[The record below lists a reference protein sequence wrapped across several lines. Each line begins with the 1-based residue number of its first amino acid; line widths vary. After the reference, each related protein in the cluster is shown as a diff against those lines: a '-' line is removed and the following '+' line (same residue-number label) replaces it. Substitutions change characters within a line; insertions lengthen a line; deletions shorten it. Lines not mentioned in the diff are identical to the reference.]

1 MKAKIILTS
10 ILLAFC
16 AEAFAQDIIHT
27 TDRRTIEAKILEI
40 TDEDILYK
48 TYDNLGGPDYRMSI
62 DRVERIVFENGT
74 EKTFSPAA
82 ILVPGP
88 YAYDYYDLYG
98 PLEYRWG
105 HYYDRY
111 GHICSD
117 SLYDYLGVS
126 MYGSKYRKAQNQLQ
140 WGLWLT
146 MGGAALLTTG
156 IVCGAMQADY
166 NRGVAQMRG
175 NYSSY
180 GIRGNDSSS
189 MEAVD
194 IATGIVGAAGLGAG
208 ITLLVKGNKKMN
220 EIADDYNLRYGRA
233 AHGSKSSLNV
243 GTTAHGIGLAFNF

>member
-10 ILLAFC
+10 ILLALC

-74 EKTFSPAA
+74 EKTFSPAP

-111 GHICSD
+111 GRICSD
-117 SLYDYLGVS
+117 RLNDYLGVS

-156 IVCGAMQADY
+156 IVSGAMRADY
-166 NRGVAQMRG
+166 NRGVAQMMGR
-175 NYSSY
+175 S
-180 GIRGNDSSS
+180 DSSS
-189 MEAVD
+189 MEAVH
-194 IATGIVGAAGLGAG
+194 IGAGIVGAAGLGTG
-208 ITLLVKGNKKMN
+208 ITLLVKGNRKMN
-220 EIADDYNLRYGRA
+220 EIADDYNQRYGRA

>member
-111 GHICSD
+111 GRICSD
-117 SLYDYLGVS
+117 RLYDYLGVS
-126 MYGSKYRKAQNQLQ
+126 MYGSK
-140 WGLWLT
+140 
-146 MGGAALLTTG
+146 
-156 IVCGAMQADY
+156 
-166 NRGVAQMRG
+166 
-175 NYSSY
+175 
-180 GIRGNDSSS
+180 
-189 MEAVD
+189 
-194 IATGIVGAAGLGAG
+194 
-208 ITLLVKGNKKMN
+208 
-220 EIADDYNLRYGRA
+220 
-233 AHGSKSSLNV
+233 
-243 GTTAHGIGLAFNF
+243 

>member
-40 TDEDILYK
+40 TDEDIFYK

-111 GHICSD
+111 GRICSD
-117 SLYDYLGVS
+117 RLNDYLGVS

-156 IVCGAMQADY
+156 IVSGAMQADY
-166 NRGVAQMRG
+166 NRGVAQMMGR
-175 NYSSY
+175 S
-180 GIRGNDSSS
+180 DSSS
-189 MEAVD
+189 MEAVH
-194 IATGIVGAAGLGAG
+194 IGAGIVGAAGLGTG
-208 ITLLVKGNKKMN
+208 ITLLVKGNRKMN
-220 EIADDYNLRYGRA
+220 EIADDYNQRYGRA

>member
-1 MKAKIILTS
+1 MKAKIFLTS
-10 ILLAFC
+10 ILLAIC
-16 AEAFAQDIIHT
+16 AEALAQDIIHT
-27 TDRRTIEAKILEI
+27 TDRRTIEAKVLEI
-40 TDEDILYK
+40 TDEQIIYK
-48 TYDNLGGPDYRMSI
+48 TFDNLEGPDYRMSI

-105 HYYDRY
+105 NYYDRY
-111 GHICSD
+111 GRICSD
-117 SLYDYLGVS
+117 RLYDYLGVS

-180 GIRGNDSSS
+180 GIRGNDSSA
-189 MEAVD
+189 MEAVY
-194 IATGIVGAAGLGAG
+194 IATGIAGAASLGAG
-208 ITLLVKGNKKMN
+208 ITLLVKGNRKMN
-220 EIADDYNLRYGRA
+220 EIADDYNQRYGHA
-233 AHGSKSSLNV
+233 AHGSKTSLNV
-243 GTTAHGIGLAFNF
+243 GTTANGIGLALNF